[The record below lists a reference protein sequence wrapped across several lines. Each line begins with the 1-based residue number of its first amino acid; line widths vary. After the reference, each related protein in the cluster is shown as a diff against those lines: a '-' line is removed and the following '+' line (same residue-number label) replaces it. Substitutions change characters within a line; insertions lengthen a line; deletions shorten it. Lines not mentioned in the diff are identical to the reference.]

1 MADDEWQEPPQL
13 RILREETFH
22 YGVDDVPVQQV

>member
-13 RILREETFH
+13 RIQGTLVSEIIS
-22 YGVDDVPVQQV
+22 